1 MNWATEEM
9 ENVDLGDKRLN
20 RRAASL
26 LDTLSMKPDSSIPA
40 TTKGLAE
47 MTAAYRLFDNPAV
60 DEQKLLEPHYQRT
73 RERMREERVV
83 LCIEDTTQLD
93 YTTQV
98 ATTGLGPLY
107 RSFQRG
113 MFLHPML
120 AVTPSRSCLGLLG
133 AKFYVRDIP
142 DDEEKGPEEE
152 KAERKKK
159 AERLIEEKESYRWLD
174 GYLSMNE
181 LAKSTSSTLIY
192 CADRESDIDELLTA
206 SQGQPGKLLIRARH
220 DRRIDEDERM
230 WNSVYE
236 SPILG
241 YQEFDMEARPG
252 RRARKV
258 RQALHSKS
266 VTFPPNKKRDN
277 PITVTV
283 IIAHE
288 EHPPEGEEA
297 VSWTLITTLDVATVD
312 DVKMIVD
319 FYRCRWEIEC
329 YFKVLKSGCAVEKL
343 QLQTVKRLK
352 AATALY
358 LIIAYRV
365 LYMTKAGRETPN
377 IPCDA
382 VFDEEEW
389 KTAYSFITGN
399 SPPKKV
405 PRLLEMII
413 MVAKIGG
420 FIGRKGDGFPGPK
433 TLWLGLSEIRIYL
446 CIHYRMSEVAKT
458 GKRYVE

>member
-1 MNWATEEM
+1 MTWAEEEM
-9 ENVDLGDKRLN
+9 AAVDLGDQRLN
-20 RRAASL
+20 RRAATL
-26 LDTLSMKPDSSIPA
+26 LDTMSMKPDSSIP
-40 TTKGLAE
+40 TKTKGLAE
-47 MTAAYRLFDNPAV
+47 MTAAYRFFDNPEV

-73 RERMREERVV
+73 QERMREESVV

-120 AVTPSRSCLGLLG
+120 AVTPSRVCLGILG

-152 KAERKKK
+152 KSERKRK
-159 AERLIEEKESYRWLD
+159 ADRLIEEKESFRWLD
-174 GYLSMNE
+174 GYRHMNE
-181 LAKSTSSTLIY
+181 LAKATSSTLIY

-206 SQGQPGKLLIRARH
+206 SQRQPGKLLIRARH
-220 DRRIDEDERM
+220 DRRLDEDERM
-230 WNSVYE
+230 WNSVWE

-258 RQALHSKS
+258 RQTLRSKS
-266 VTFPPNKKRDN
+266 VTFPPNKKREN

-283 IIAHE
+283 VIAHE
-288 EHPPEGEEA
+288 ENPPEGEEA
-297 VSWTLITTLDVATVD
+297 VSWTQITTLDVMTVD
-312 DVKMIVD
+312 DVKKVVEY
-319 FYRCRWEIEC
+319 YRCRWEIEC

-352 AATALY
+352 AAVALY
-358 LIIAYRV
+358 MIVAQRIMW
-365 LYMTKAGRETPN
+365 MTKAGRETPD

-382 VFDEEEW
+382 FFDDEEW
-389 KTAYSFITGN
+389 KTAYTYDTGKP
-399 SPPKKV
+399 PPKKA
-405 PRLLEMII
+405 PRLLEIII
-413 MVAKIGG
+413 MVAKKGG

-433 TLWLGLSEIRIYL
+433 TLWQGLSDIRIYL
-446 CIHYRMSEVAKT
+446 CIHRRMSGMDHSEKVK
-458 GKRYVE
+458 